1 MVLVVRYAGQSCVK
15 GHHDQ
20 GELQEGPEQTSTSPS
35 EAGLKVQHQIQHG
48 VHGEGGVAREEG
60 LPGFLDFAVIASAFV
75 VLNVALGAVDEA
87 EVRVADAQEMR
98 TQTSYGDFGN
108 VCEGLADGT
117 AKEEATYLLIEGCH
131 VGIPNRGPGLL
142 LQVIDPV
149 EFPCD
154 DREDGDD
161 DPHGAEHSIIYCLTS
176 FQGILDAVIVAV
188 EPSVVRLDG
197 AGLND
202 QEGQASQKEAK
213 EVEADEQRPLAAA
226 LPRVVV
232 ERRAAAVLALRDDRL
247 VVLVVLHGAG
257 CGAILPPRE
266 DAPQQRTHT
275 QTRGSL
281 PGRGCSGEWRVGPGL
296 GSGGRRECGSAA
308 CFQRRRWC
316 FLLPLGASAF
326 FLSQPQ
332 IVRKSKRKRA
342 KSRAESCAELRGSR
356 RAGLAC
362 AWESERANGQR
373 GRSATFLRSWR
384 LNEWELRG
392 ARPLRS
398 ASPAP
403 TFPPLAAAAAAAAVV
418 IASGLFSALLF
429 HEVL

>member
-1 MVLVVRYAGQSCVK
+1 MVLVVRHTGQSCVK

-20 GELQEGPEQTSTSPS
+20 GELQEGPEQTSPSPS
-35 EAGLKVQHQIQHG
+35 EAGLKVQHQIQHS

-60 LPGFLDFAVIASAFV
+60 LPGFLDSAVIASAFI
-75 VLNVALGAVDEA
+75 VLNVALGTVDEA
-87 EVRVADAQEMR
+87 EIRVADAQEMR

-117 AKEEATYLLIEGCH
+117 AKEEATHLLVEGCY
-131 VGIPNRGPGLL
+131 VGISNCGPGLL

-154 DREDGDD
+154 DRKDGND

-176 FQGILDAVIVAV
+176 FQRILDAVIIAV

-197 AGLND
+197 AGLDD
-202 QEGQASQKEAK
+202 QEGQARHKEAK

-266 DAPQQRTHT
+266 RRSATAATHT
-275 QTRGSL
+275 
-281 PGRGCSGEWRVGPGL
+281 PGRGDRFPAEAAPESRRVGPGV
-296 GSGGRRECGSAA
+296 GSGGRREGGFAA
-308 CFQRRRWC
+308 CFQRRLWCVLLPVGCLC
-316 FLLPLGASAF
+316 FLPLSTPNRWKVQGEESQIPSRKFCRAALLGA
-326 FLSQPQ
+326 
-332 IVRKSKRKRA
+332 
-342 KSRAESCAELRGSR
+342 
-356 RAGLAC
+356 
-362 AWESERANGQR
+362 
-373 GRSATFLRSWR
+373 
-384 LNEWELRG
+384 RG
-392 ARPLRS
+392 AGVCPGEC
-398 ASPAP
+398 ASEWAARARGHC
-403 TFPPLAAAAAAAAVV
+403 PPQLAT
-418 IASGLFSALLF
+418 
-429 HEVL
+429 

>member
-131 VGIPNRGPGLL
+131 IGIPNCGPGLL

-176 FQGILDAVIVAV
+176 FQGILDAVIIAV

-296 GSGGRRECGSAA
+296 GRAEGGESAAPLPASNADGGVFCSPRVPLLSSSLNPKSFESPRGREPNPEQKVVQSCAARGALGWRVPGRASERMGSA
-308 CFQRRRWC
+308 
-316 FLLPLGASAF
+316 
-326 FLSQPQ
+326 
-332 IVRKSKRKRA
+332 
-342 KSRAESCAELRGSR
+342 
-356 RAGLAC
+356 
-362 AWESERANGQR
+362 
-373 GRSATFLRSWR
+373 
-384 LNEWELRG
+384 G
-392 ARPLRS
+392 ARPPSS
-398 ASPAP
+398 AAGDLMNGSCAGPGHSAAPAQLQL
-403 TFPPLAAAAAAAAVV
+403 FLLLLLPPPR
-418 IASGLFSALLF
+418 LL
-429 HEVL
+429 L

>member
-1 MVLVVRYAGQSCVK
+1 MVRHAGQSCVK

-35 EAGLKVQHQIQHG
+35 EAGLKVQHQIQHS

-75 VLNVALGAVDEA
+75 VLNVALRAVDEA

-117 AKEEATYLLIEGCH
+117 AKEEAAHLLIEGCH
-131 VGIPNRGPGLL
+131 IGIPNRGPGLL
-142 LQVIDPV
+142 LQVIDPI

-154 DREDGDD
+154 DRQDGND
-161 DPHGAEHSIIYCLTS
+161 DPHGAEHSIIYCLAS

-202 QEGQASQKEAK
+202 QEGQARQKEAK

-257 CGAILPPRE
+257 SQRAPP
-266 DAPQQRTHT
+266 APRRRPATADTHT
-275 QTRGSL
+275 RARGSL
-281 PGRGCSGEWRVGPGL
+281 PGRGCSGEWRAGRP
-296 GSGGRRECGSAA
+296 GSGGRREARVRLRCLLPAQTMVFAA
-308 CFQRRRWC
+308 PLGRLC
-316 FLLPLGASAF
+316 FLPRSTPDR
-326 FLSQPQ
+326 S
-332 IVRKSKRKRA
+332 KSPGGREPNPEQKVLQ
-342 KSRAESCAELRGSR
+342 SCAARGALGWR
-356 RAGLAC
+356 EPGRA
-362 AWESERANGQR
+362 SERASEWAAR
-373 GRSATFLRSWR
+373 APGRLPPQLAT
-384 LNEWELRG
+384 
-392 ARPLRS
+392 
-398 ASPAP
+398 
-403 TFPPLAAAAAAAAVV
+403 
-418 IASGLFSALLF
+418 
-429 HEVL
+429 